1 MTTGP
6 IIDLNADLGE
16 GCGDDAAMLRIVTSA
31 NIACGAHA
39 GDAETMQRTAH
50 YAVQNGVAIGAH
62 VSYPDREHFG
72 RRDMD
77 LTGQAL
83 SEEVLRQIRALEQH
97 ARTRAGSVRY
107 VKAHGALY
115 NRMAEDP
122 DVAQA
127 VVAAIREFE
136 RPLALL
142 TLPGSVAMQCAQ
154 QAELTAVAEAFADR
168 AYTDDAR
175 LLPRSQAGAVI
186 SDPALVT
193 RRAVEIAATGKL
205 WSISGKELHITAR
218 TLCVHGD
225 TPGAVTLAM
234 AIREGLEKAGLRI
247 AAFA

>member
-1 MTTGP
+1 MTTGR

-39 GDAETMQRTAH
+39 GDAETMQRTVQN
-50 YAVQNGVAIGAH
+50 AVQNGVAIGAH

-77 LTGQAL
+77 LAGVPL
-83 SEEVLRQIRALEQH
+83 SEEVLRQIRTLEQH

-127 VVAAIREFE
+127 VIDAIKQFE

-154 QAELTAVAEAFADR
+154 QAGLNAVAEAFADR
-168 AYTDDAR
+168 AYTDEAR
-175 LLPRSQAGAVI
+175 LLPRSEAGAVI
-186 SDPALVT
+186 SDPDVVAQ
-193 RRAVEIAATGKL
+193 RAVEIAATGKL
-205 WSISGKELHITAR
+205 RSINGKQLSIAAR

-225 TPGAVTLAM
+225 TPGAVVLAK
-234 AIREGLEKAGLRI
+234 AVRDGLEKAGLRI